1 MFNKHQTTDDKV
13 IEKNIANDDTE
24 IEGNFPCNQCEYK
37 TQLTYDYMAHAK
49 YAHSTEQTL
58 LCDKCDFQTDI
69 DDEFV
74 SHLSLIHKKKIESPF
89 D

>member
-1 MFNKHQTTDDKV
+1 
-13 IEKNIANDDTE
+13 
-24 IEGNFPCNQCEYK
+24 
-37 TQLTYDYMAHAK
+37 MAHAK
-49 YAHSTEQTL
+49 YAHDTEQTL

-74 SHLSLIHKKKIESPF
+74 SHLSLIHKRKIESPF